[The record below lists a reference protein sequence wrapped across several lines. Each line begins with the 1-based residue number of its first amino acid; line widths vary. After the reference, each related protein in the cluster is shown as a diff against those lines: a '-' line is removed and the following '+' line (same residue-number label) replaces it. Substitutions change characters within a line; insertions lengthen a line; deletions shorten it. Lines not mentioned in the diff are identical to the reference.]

1 MNATLVTAAGVWLLL
16 VGSALAADP
25 AAGKAKAAQCA
36 ACHGANG
43 IAVLPDAP
51 HLAGQNEIYLVKAL
65 KDYRSGARKHE
76 QMSVMAK
83 GLSDKDID
91 NLAAW
96 YNRMP
101 PGGGAAGGGG
111 GTAGSDGGASGSTS
125 KKK

>member
-1 MNATLVTAAGVWLLL
+1 MTPLTLLAAGATLLLAG
-16 VGSALAADP
+16 SAALAADP

-43 IAVLPDAP
+43 MAVLPDAP
-51 HLAGQNEIYLVKAL
+51 NLAGQTEIYLVKAL

-91 NLAAW
+91 NLAAY

-101 PGGGAAGGGG
+101 ACGGVSASPGEGGI
-111 GTAGSDGGASGSTS
+111 S
-125 KKK
+125 K

>member
-1 MNATLVTAAGVWLLL
+1 MKPLILMASAAMLLL
-16 VGSALAADP
+16 SGPAALAADP

-51 HLAGQNEIYLVKAL
+51 NLAGQNEIYLVKSL

-83 GLSDKDID
+83 GLSDRDIE
-91 NLAAW
+91 NLAAH

-101 PGGGAAGGGG
+101 AGGGAGGSAAGADGS
-111 GTAGSDGGASGSTS
+111 GTSGGAS

>member
-1 MNATLVTAAGVWLLL
+1 MKPLILMASAAMLLL
-16 VGSALAADP
+16 SGHAALAADP

-51 HLAGQNEIYLVKAL
+51 NLAGQNEIYLVKSL

-83 GLSDKDID
+83 GLSDRDIE
-91 NLAAW
+91 NLAAH

-101 PGGGAAGGGG
+101 AGGGAGGSAAGADGS
-111 GTAGSDGGASGSTS
+111 GTSGGAS

>member
-1 MNATLVTAAGVWLLL
+1 MRSALLMAAGASLLL
-16 VGSALAADP
+16 AGPAALAADP

-51 HLAGQNEIYLVKAL
+51 NLAGQNEIYLVKAL

-76 QMSVMAK
+76 QMTVMAK
-83 GLSDKDID
+83 GLSDKDIE
-91 NLAAW
+91 NLAAY

-101 PGGGAAGGGG
+101 AGGGG
-111 GTAGSDGGASGSTS
+111 AGGGGAGSDGGGTSGGAA